1 MNPSVVAKS
10 TFDWVDYTVFALS
23 LILSTCIG
31 IYFAFFAKRKQ
42 NTTSEYLMGGR
53 TMGIFPISMSLIAS
67 YISGISLLGLP
78 AEMYVYGTQYWMIV
92 VSEFVVSI
100 TMIFV
105 YLPVFYKLQITSSYE
120 YLRMRFSHSVRL
132 LGSCIFVLKML
143 LYIPMVIYVPA
154 LAFSQVTG
162 INLHLITPIVC
173 IVCIFYT
180 TLGGLKAVVWTDT
193 LQTILMTGGVMFVMI
208 LGTIYVGG
216 PGVVLEKSSESGRLE
231 FFNLDPDPTLR
242 HTFWTVCFGNYF
254 NWLAAC
260 SVNQAM
266 VQRCLAMPTL
276 RGANITVL
284 ILGFGIFC
292 LVTMSCYTGL
302 VIYAMF
308 ASCDPVSTKV
318 IGKPDQLLPYF
329 VMEITENVPGL
340 PGLFVSGV
348 FSAALSSMSTGL
360 NSMTGVIFQD
370 LVRPCLKR
378 SISEGRA
385 SFIMKIIVFIIGC
398 ICVGAVFLVEKM
410 GTLIQAGKSLSG
422 ITAGALLGI
431 FSLGMFFPWANSK
444 GAICGGVASFS
455 LVAWISLG
463 SQAAIASGRLTFP
476 KKPISVEGCD
486 YSSLN
491 STVLD
496 IVKTNIPDNELFP
509 LYKMSYLW
517 YTSIGVFT
525 CIIVGLIVSF
535 ITGAN
540 DPCEVDP
547 DLLTPVIHRWLPKKI
562 KTVSEETKSEEQKF
576 IHYTENNELK
586 LIRSKYEDIK
596 DYATN
601 D

>member
-1 MNPSVVAKS
+1 MSSDSVKNI
-10 TFDWVDYTVFALS
+10 FDWIDYLVFALS

-31 IYFAFFAKRKQ
+31 VYFAFFAAKKQ

-92 VSEFVVSI
+92 VPEFFVSV
-100 TMIFV
+100 TMIVV
-105 YLPVFYKLQITSSYE
+105 YLPVFYKLRITSSYE
-120 YLRMRFSHSVRL
+120 YLRMRFSQPVRL
-132 LGSCIFVLKML
+132 LGSCLFLVKML
-143 LYIPMVIYVPA
+143 LYIPIVVYVPA
-154 LAFSQVTG
+154 LAFNQVTG

-193 LQTILMTGGVMFVMI
+193 LQTILMTGGVLLVLI

-216 PGVVLEKSSESGRLE
+216 PQVVLERSMESGRIE
-231 FFNLDPDPTLR
+231 FLNFDFDPTIR
-242 HTFWTVCFGNYF
+242 HTVWGVCFGNYF
-254 NWLAAC
+254 SWLAAC

-276 RGANITVL
+276 GKANITVL
-284 ILGFGIFC
+284 ILALGIFS
-292 LVTMSCYTGL
+292 LVSMSCYTGL

-308 ASCDPVSTKV
+308 YNCDPISTKM
-318 IGKPDQLLPYF
+318 IGKADQLLPYF

-370 LVRPCLKR
+370 LIRPHLKA
-378 SISEGRA
+378 SISEAKA
-385 SFIMKIIVFIIGC
+385 SFIMKIIVVIIGS

-410 GTLIQAGKSLSG
+410 GTLIQAGKSLAG
-422 ITAGALLGI
+422 ITAGSLLGL
-431 FSLGMFFPWANSK
+431 FTLGMFFPWANSK
-444 GAICGGVASFS
+444 GALVGGITGFG

-463 SQAAIASGRLTFP
+463 AQTAIASGQITFP
-476 KKPISVEGCD
+476 KKPISVEGCEVNL
-486 YSSLN
+486 LN
-491 STVLD
+491 YTAETSVQTVITGD
-496 IVKTNIPDNELFP
+496 PFP

-517 YTSIGVFT
+517 YTVIGT
-525 CIIVGLIVSF
+525 STTILVGLIVSF
-535 ITGAN
+535 LTGPN
-540 DPCEVDP
+540 DPKEIDP
-547 DLLTPVIHRWLPKKI
+547 DLCTPLIHGWLPQ
-562 KTVSEETKSEEQKF
+562 KTKDAAEEGTLLSHRENTELTFIKSEYDMKK
-576 IHYTENNELK
+576 YP
-586 LIRSKYEDIK
+586 SKD
-596 DYATN
+596 
-601 D
+601 